1 MSLRRRVARLGCLA
15 ALAATA
21 ACAPHDD
28 DASPAQPPAGARRV
42 TADELRPDGLVE
54 AVLQEC
60 HRPLRARMQRVKATV
75 TLGGEHS
82 VLLQATLPDRAR
94 IRAGRDEWLVIE
106 GRVSTLTGA
115 DVAPSEAQR
124 LRDIVA
130 VVDAAAFGPLYRAA
144 SCARTDDAYRLVDGS
159 GRESQLTLFPQTL
172 LPSSLHRSADRVD
185 VLEYLRTPTSWV
197 ARMLAHPRLG
207 PCRVVFED
215 GGVQFPDGYFDPE
228 RERTGQQQVLRQP
241 IPGAVVE
248 TQSPTPIVVD
258 GKATQLV
265 VLPDPGDWQ
274 DRYAPYREVVE
285 ELQLQ
290 NQRIAG
296 FPCLFID
303 DDRRGLMAA
312 PFRQR
317 KGQAPFDP
325 PSDFLVSDVPAGKL
339 LVVYPP
345 NGDVDARI
353 EAGRRLLERA
363 LANRRLTAKGPMIAQ
378 PFVHLDAAPPEAAEL
393 VDVAVRVWVR
403 IE

>member
-1 MSLRRRVARLGCLA
+1 MSLRRRVAALGCLA
-15 ALAATA
+15 ALAASCSKESPVLAPRA
-21 ACAPHDD
+21 AAPEN
-28 DASPAQPPAGARRV
+28 ARAV
-42 TADELRPDGLVE
+42 PTGSVAAEQLVA
-54 AVLQEC
+54 AVLEEC
-60 HRPLRARMQRVKATV
+60 HRPLRLRMQRVKAFV
-75 TLGGEHS
+75 TLPGGARWL
-82 VLLQATLPDRAR
+82 VQADLPHRAR
-94 IRAGRDEWLVIE
+94 TRKGRQEWLVNG
-106 GRVSTLTGA
+106 GRVTSLEGDEA
-115 DVAPSEAQR
+115 ASEAAGR
-124 LRDIVA
+124 TLDLTVL
-130 VVDAAAFGPLYRAA
+130 VDVAAFGPLHRATGC
-144 SCARTDDAYRLVDGS
+144 SEEGDAFRLAQPDADAVRLALHPD
-159 GRESQLTLFPQTL
+159 TL
-172 LPSSLHRSADRVD
+172 LPASMRVRGD
-185 VLEYLRTPTSWV
+185 LIVVEDYLRTPSSWV
-197 ARMLAHPRLG
+197 ARRLRHPRLG
-207 PCRVVFED
+207 VCEVVFED
-215 GGVQFPDGYFDPE
+215 GGIQFPDGYFDPE
-228 RERTGQQQVLRQP
+228 REDTGQQPVIRQP

-274 DRYAPYREVVE
+274 DRYAPYREVID

-296 FPCLFID
+296 FPCLFVD
-303 DDRRGLMAA
+303 EDRRGLMAA

-317 KGQAPFDP
+317 KGQPPFDP
-325 PSDFLVSDVPAGKL
+325 PSDFLLSDVPAGKL

-345 NGDVDARI
+345 DGDVEARI